1 MKKNLD
7 TTKRR
12 HSDHILPVPW
22 PLVISRFHCI
32 VGGIE
37 SERVLVT
44 KKNSKRVVDPV
55 FTSPNQSRDVNVNV
69 NLIYSGHALSYT
81 STKLS

>member
-1 MKKNLD
+1 MAVTVYRVWEGTGYKK
-7 TTKRR
+7 
-12 HSDHILPVPW
+12 S
-22 PLVISRFHCI
+22 
-32 VGGIE
+32 
-37 SERVLVT
+37 
-44 KKNSKRVVDPV
+44 SKRVVDPV